1 MTFGERTTYARKQ
14 KKMTQGDLGKAV
26 GTSGDI
32 IGKYERDEIKPSIDT
47 AAKVA
52 DALGVTLD
60 YLVNDGQYQNIDQD
74 ALNRLKLIEKL
85 PQDERSHL
93 FATMD
98 AFFAKHKL
106 QTLLK

>member
-1 MTFGERTTYARKQ
+1 MTFGEKITYARKQ

-60 YLVNDGQYQNIDQD
+60 YLVKDGQYQNIDQD

-85 PQDERSHL
+85 PQEGV
-93 FATMD
+93 
-98 AFFAKHKL
+98 
-106 QTLLK
+106 